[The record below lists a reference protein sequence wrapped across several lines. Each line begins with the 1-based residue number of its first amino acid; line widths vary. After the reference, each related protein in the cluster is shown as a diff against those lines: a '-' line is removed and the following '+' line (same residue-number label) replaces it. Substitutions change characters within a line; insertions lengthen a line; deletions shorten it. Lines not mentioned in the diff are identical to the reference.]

1 MSFALS
7 TTTMNKTTIESAT
20 AELEEE
26 TGSYQQLSFSQAAKK
41 NHDALAELEKQF
53 VQWRMLSPRIEDEV
67 AARMNLLAEL
77 SKEARGVRE
86 RGGKA
91 LKRSVRI
98 GG

>member
-1 MSFALS
+1 MM
-7 TTTMNKTTIESAT
+7 TKIISAI
-20 AELEEE
+20 
-26 TGSYQQLSFSQAAKK
+26 
-41 NHDALAELEKQF
+41 
-53 VQWRMLSPRIEDEV
+53 P

-86 RGGKA
+86 DGGKA